1 MSHKSSSKTKNKKFK
16 LFTATSIT
24 LATTAV
30 AVAQLPALAE
40 QENPFT
46 DVKPGYSHYEGIVSL
61 YNEGIVAGI
70 TSTTFKPNQNATRGE
85 TAQFIANALNLDTT
99 NVTNPGFKDVPKGHK
114 YYGAIAA
121 LYERGIIGGYGDEFK
136 PNNLLTRSQIAKML
150 TLSFDL
156 NLAGS
161 SKTKFTD
168 VNKLSD
174 TNTKLYIQ
182 TLVDYSITTGTT
194 PTTFSPNGNLTRGQ
208 LATFLYRSMNQTGDS
223 FEIIG
228 IE

>member
-1 MSHKSSSKTKNKKFK
+1 MIKKSSSKTKNKKFK
-16 LFTATSIT
+16 LFTATT
-24 LATTAV
+24 MALATTA
-30 AVAQLPALAE
+30 AVVVPATAE
-40 QENPFT
+40 VNNPFT
-46 DVKPGYSHYEGIVSL
+46 DVKPGSSHYEGIVSL
-61 YNEGIVAGI
+61 YNQGIVTGI
-70 TSTTFKPNQNATRGE
+70 TSTSFKPNQNATRGE

-161 SKTKFTD
+161 AKTKFTD

>member
-1 MSHKSSSKTKNKKFK
+1 MIKKSSSKTKNKKFK
-16 LFTATSIT
+16 LFTATT
-24 LATTAV
+24 MALATTA
-30 AVAQLPALAE
+30 AVVVPVTAE
-40 QENPFT
+40 VNNPFT
-46 DVKPGYSHYEGIVSL
+46 DVKPGSSHYEGIVSL
-61 YNEGIVAGI
+61 YNQGIVTGI
-70 TSTTFKPNQNATRGE
+70 TSTSFKPNQNATRGE

-161 SKTKFTD
+161 AKTKFTD

>member
-1 MSHKSSSKTKNKKFK
+1 MIKKSSSKTKNKKFK
-16 LFTATSIT
+16 LFTATT
-24 LATTAV
+24 MALATTA
-30 AVAQLPALAE
+30 AVVVPATAE
-40 QENPFT
+40 VNNPFT
-46 DVKPGYSHYEGIVSL
+46 DVKPGSPHYEGIVSL
-61 YNEGIVAGI
+61 YNQGIVTGI
-70 TSTTFKPNQNATRGE
+70 TSTSFKPNQNATRGE

-161 SKTKFTD
+161 AKTKFTD

>member
-1 MSHKSSSKTKNKKFK
+1 
-16 LFTATSIT
+16 
-24 LATTAV
+24 
-30 AVAQLPALAE
+30 
-40 QENPFT
+40 
-46 DVKPGYSHYEGIVSL
+46 
-61 YNEGIVAGI
+61 
-70 TSTTFKPNQNATRGE
+70 

-161 SKTKFTD
+161 AKTKFTD
-168 VNKLSD
+168 VNKLND

-182 TLVDYSITTGTT
+182 TL
-194 PTTFSPNGNLTRGQ
+194 
-208 LATFLYRSMNQTGDS
+208 
-223 FEIIG
+223 
-228 IE
+228 